1 MLKYSNAQMLR
12 SPTMKNL
19 MLRSQM
25 LGSQMLKYSYLKCSN
40 AQISDVQMFRSQTMK
55 ILMLRSQIF
64 KCSDLRRWEREFPPR
79 LRPLFQVNWQYISQ
93 FDLEFNLTWN
103 SRFLI
108 SNRQLN
114 CQYISKFDLEFN
126 ILKFQRQMYSI
137 LNSQLVG
144 KKSMINF
151 YF

>member
-1 MLKYSNAQMLR
+1 
-12 SPTMKNL
+12 

-25 LGSQMLKYSYLKCSN
+25 LRSQIQMLRSQMSKFSDAQMFECSDLRRWKFWCLDLKCSN
-40 AQISDVQMFRSQTMK
+40 AQISNTRISD
-55 ILMLRSQIF
+55 L

-108 SNRQLN
+108 SNCQLN